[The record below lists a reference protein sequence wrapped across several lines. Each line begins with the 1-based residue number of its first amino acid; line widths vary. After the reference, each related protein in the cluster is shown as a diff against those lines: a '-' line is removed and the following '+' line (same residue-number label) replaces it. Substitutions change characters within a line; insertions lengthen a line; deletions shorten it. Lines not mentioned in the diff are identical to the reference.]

1 MFQRAMSKMI
11 QDLDWTEAIY
21 DDILVWETTKAE
33 RDKRLTTL
41 LDRARQQNTK
51 LNVER
56 VRSHA
61 QR

>member
-1 MFQRAMSKMI
+1 MI

>member
-33 RDKRLTTL
+33 RDKRLTAL
-41 LDRARQQNTK
+41 LDRARQQNAK
-51 LNVER
+51 LNVGR